1 MNRRDFLL
9 TTALGMAQM
18 TVGRSASSV
27 SQASLPSATPFRIKS
42 FEWEEATIAQLQAA
56 MKSGKTT
63 AVSLVNHYRRRIA
76 EVDQSGP
83 AINSI
88 LDLNPDALAIARELD
103 KERKVKGPR
112 SSLHGIPVLIKDN
125 LDTHDR
131 MMTTAGSLALLGS
144 IPPRDSFVAAKLRE
158 AGAIIL
164 GKTNL
169 SEWANF
175 RSTRSTSGWS
185 GRGGLTKNPYALD
198 RNPSG
203 SSSGTGAAVAANLC
217 AAGLGTET
225 DGSIT
230 SPCSCNGLVGM
241 KPTIGLVSRAGII
254 PIAHSQD
261 TAGPMTRTVADAA
274 MLLGALTGSDPRD
287 LATEESA
294 GKYHSDYTQFLD
306 PNGLRGV
313 RLGVAR
319 QFFELQPGAK
329 RIAEAA
335 LEVLK
340 SCGAILVD
348 PANIPTNGK
357 FSDSE
362 DVVLQ
367 YEFKTDLNS
376 YLAGLGRSAPVKT
389 LQEIIE
395 FNDRN
400 RDREMPFFGQEI
412 FLKAQEKGALTDRAY
427 VEALEKNH
435 RLSRAEGID
444 AVMNEHKLAAMV
456 SPTTGPAH
464 KTDLVYGDRDTGGCT
479 TPAAVA
485 GYPHITVPA
494 GDVFGLPVGLSF
506 FGRAFS
512 EPTLFKCAFAFEQAT
527 KARKAPRFLPALQ
540 VG

>member
-158 AGAIIL
+158 SGALIL

-185 GRGGLTKNPYALD
+185 GGGGLTKNPYALD

-203 SSSGTGAAVAANLC
+203 SRSGTGAAVAAHLC
-217 AAGLGTET
+217 APGLGTET

-348 PANIPTNGK
+348 PANIPTNGT

-444 AVMNEHKLAAMV
+444 A
-456 SPTTGPAH
+456 
-464 KTDLVYGDRDTGGCT
+464 
-479 TPAAVA
+479 
-485 GYPHITVPA
+485 
-494 GDVFGLPVGLSF
+494 
-506 FGRAFS
+506 
-512 EPTLFKCAFAFEQAT
+512 
-527 KARKAPRFLPALQ
+527 
-540 VG
+540 

>member
-1 MNRRDFLL
+1 MNRRAFIQ
-9 TTALGMAQM
+9 TTALGAAQVM
-18 TVGRSASSV
+18 IAPAAAKASKGPASST
-27 SQASLPSATPFRIKS
+27 SPFRIKS
-42 FEWEEATIAQLQAA
+42 FEWEEATVAQLQAA
-56 MKSGKTT
+56 MKSGHET
-63 AVSLVNHYRRRIA
+63 AASLVKKYLRRI
-76 EVDQSGP
+76 EEIDRRGP

-88 LDLNPDALAIARELD
+88 IELNPDAPAIARDLD
-103 KERKVKGPR
+103 KERKAKGPR
-112 SSLHGIPVLIKDN
+112 GPLHGIPVLIKDN
-125 LDTHDR
+125 IDTHDR

-144 IPPRDSFVAAKLRE
+144 IAPQDSFVAQKLRE

-217 AAGLGTET
+217 TIGIGTET
-225 DGSIT
+225 DGSVT
-230 SPCSCNGLVGM
+230 SPCSYNGLVGI
-241 KPTIGLVSRAGII
+241 KPTLGLISRAGII

-274 MLLGALTGSDPRD
+274 ILLGALAGIDPRD
-287 LATEESA
+287 PATEKSA
-294 GKYHSDYTQFLD
+294 GKFYPDYTQFLD
-306 PNGLRGV
+306 ANGLRGA
-313 RLGVAR
+313 RIGVAR
-319 QFFELQPGAK
+319 QFFDLQPGAK
-329 RIAEAA
+329 KIIEAA

-340 SCGAILVD
+340 GYGAILVD

-362 DVVLQ
+362 DEVLH
-367 YEFKTDLNS
+367 YEFKSDLNH
-376 YLAGLGRSAPVKT
+376 YLAGLGANVTVKT
-389 LQEIIE
+389 LQDIIE
-395 FNDRN
+395 FNERN

-412 FLKAQEKGALTDRAY
+412 FLKAQEKGPLTDKAY
-427 VEALEKNH
+427 LDALEKNH
-435 RLSRAEGID
+435 RMSRDEGID
-444 AVMNEHKLAAMV
+444 AVMNEHKLDAIV
-456 SPTTGPAH
+456 SPTTGPAQR
-464 KTDLVYGDRDTGGCT
+464 TDLVYGDRDTGGCT
-479 TPAAVA
+479 TPPAVA

-512 EPTLFKCAFAFEQAT
+512 EPTLLKFAFAFEQAT
-527 KARKAPRFLPALQ
+527 KARKAPRFLPTT
-540 VG
+540 VD

>member
-1 MNRRDFLL
+1 
-9 TTALGMAQM
+9 
-18 TVGRSASSV
+18 
-27 SQASLPSATPFRIKS
+27 
-42 FEWEEATIAQLQAA
+42 
-56 MKSGKTT
+56 
-63 AVSLVNHYRRRIA
+63 
-76 EVDQSGP
+76 
-83 AINSI
+83 
-88 LDLNPDALAIARELD
+88 
-103 KERKVKGPR
+103 
-112 SSLHGIPVLIKDN
+112 
-125 LDTHDR
+125 
-131 MMTTAGSLALLGS
+131 
-144 IPPRDSFVAAKLRE
+144 
-158 AGAIIL
+158 
-164 GKTNL
+164 
-169 SEWANF
+169 
-175 RSTRSTSGWS
+175 
-185 GRGGLTKNPYALD
+185 
-198 RNPSG
+198 
-203 SSSGTGAAVAANLC
+203 
-217 AAGLGTET
+217 
-225 DGSIT
+225 
-230 SPCSCNGLVGM
+230 
-241 KPTIGLVSRAGII
+241 
-254 PIAHSQD
+254 
-261 TAGPMTRTVADAA
+261 MTRTVADAA